1 MYTRVYTNVCTYIY
15 IYTYM
20 YVSAARCKDLA
31 QGQKHKVKYA
41 DQ

>member
-15 IYTYM
+15 IHM